1 MKEYNDIIINKL
13 YQEISSEYNQNL
25 KKYNVIMPNLYKG
38 VKYTISALVLIYL
51 YDHIRQ
57 IVSKQELTD
66 FLRSMGYEINDM
78 QQARHLAQQSGW
90 YILSGTRG
98 DYECRKLGIK
108 AGEYMLKTI
117 KEPYPSYK
125 KLKRTEKLNANSW
138 EELKKIYNNRCAT
151 CGSARLDANKPSTT
165 ITRNFACISSSRC
178 IHPYLNRGLTA
189 REAARIQSYPDT
201 YIFLGS
207 KTDIHLQIGNSVP
220 PILAEQIA
228 NTIIEM
234 LNEVK

>member
-25 KKYNVIMPNLYKG
+25 KKCNVIMPNLYKG

-51 YDHIRQ
+51 YDHIGQ

-98 DYECRKLGIK
+98 D
-108 AGEYMLKTI
+108 
-117 KEPYPSYK
+117 S
-125 KLKRTEKLNANSW
+125 
-138 EELKKIYNNRCAT
+138 
-151 CGSARLDANKPSTT
+151 
-165 ITRNFACISSSRC
+165 
-178 IHPYLNRGLTA
+178 
-189 REAARIQSYPDT
+189 DT
-201 YIFLGS
+201 YIFLES
-207 KTDIHLQIGNSVP
+207 KTDIHLQIRNSVP

>member
-51 YDHIRQ
+51 YDHIGQ

-98 DYECRKLGIK
+98 D
-108 AGEYMLKTI
+108 
-117 KEPYPSYK
+117 S
-125 KLKRTEKLNANSW
+125 
-138 EELKKIYNNRCAT
+138 
-151 CGSARLDANKPSTT
+151 
-165 ITRNFACISSSRC
+165 
-178 IHPYLNRGLTA
+178 
-189 REAARIQSYPDT
+189 DT
-201 YIFLGS
+201 YIFLES

-228 NTIIEM
+228 NTIIDM

>member
-51 YDHIRQ
+51 YDHIGQ

-98 DYECRKLGIK
+98 D
-108 AGEYMLKTI
+108 
-117 KEPYPSYK
+117 S
-125 KLKRTEKLNANSW
+125 
-138 EELKKIYNNRCAT
+138 
-151 CGSARLDANKPSTT
+151 
-165 ITRNFACISSSRC
+165 
-178 IHPYLNRGLTA
+178 
-189 REAARIQSYPDT
+189 DT
-201 YIFLGS
+201 YIFLES
-207 KTDIHLQIGNSVP
+207 KTDIHLQIGNSVQ